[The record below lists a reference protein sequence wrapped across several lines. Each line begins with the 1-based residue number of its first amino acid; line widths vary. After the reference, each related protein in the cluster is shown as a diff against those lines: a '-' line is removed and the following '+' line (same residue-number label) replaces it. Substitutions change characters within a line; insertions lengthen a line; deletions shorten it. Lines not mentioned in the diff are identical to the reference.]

1 MLPPIATVF
10 TLPTP
15 YSNARPLEYPLS
27 IRDQNITNVV
37 WIHPCPSKC
46 FPIHH
51 ATTSQII
58 YIIEQMQLRLPH
70 YPVEDESIHIRR
82 QSQHLIKSNSSL
94 NNDPPE
100 ILGLISAPLEEDR
113 HQIMVSLPSQLSEN
127 VATNALFQEK
137 AHISYVQ
144 IERPMSIQFD
154 GNHSG
159 RLQPSYYGDC
169 SNVMGDA
176 VTVMEN
182 DRSDNTMKLL
192 TVNEKLPKSRRQKNP
207 KIRILPAFSTGQCI
221 TACPIDLQYC
231 DGIVA
236 RKRKIAEKPSDPAV
250 TLAELMTQRYRDIVL
265 DVSDTM

>member
-82 QSQHLIKSNSSL
+82 QSQHLVKSNSSL

-169 SNVMGDA
+169 SNVMGGMHAFD
-176 VTVMEN
+176 N
-182 DRSDNTMKLL
+182 RKKSIFYGLLIPPYLRHHSHRSWHH
-192 TVNEKLPKSRRQKNP
+192 
-207 KIRILPAFSTGQCI
+207 
-221 TACPIDLQYC
+221 
-231 DGIVA
+231 
-236 RKRKIAEKPSDPAV
+236 
-250 TLAELMTQRYRDIVL
+250 
-265 DVSDTM
+265 